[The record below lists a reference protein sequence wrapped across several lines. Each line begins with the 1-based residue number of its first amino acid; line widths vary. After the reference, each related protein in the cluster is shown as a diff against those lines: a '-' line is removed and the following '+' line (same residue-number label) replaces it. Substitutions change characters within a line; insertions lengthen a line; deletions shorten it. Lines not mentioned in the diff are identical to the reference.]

1 MVRFRAPTHACCE
14 RATAAV
20 FAGGL
25 QLRRTATDLAVLRA
39 ACPQVPALARQGTAR
54 AVVRAQVCMC
64 LCVRLF
70 CTASAFTQLPPLSPP
85 GPGQQAGGLPACTLP
100 PADKAAGASPHGHGY
115 ETVLSPHQVRM
126 RVCVAPLCAGGA
138 LMCCPPLVALGSVRE
153 AGRQPAGGD
162 IETALCRHHALYGI
176 LVRVFDPTPG
186 QWDGYTLRACC
197 RRRALHRTLRAAP
210 ALACVLQC
218 TRRSVVSRGCPVRSR
233 CRRCGLGRSLAT
245 RQ

>member
-1 MVRFRAPTHACCE
+1 M
-14 RATAAV
+14 
-20 FAGGL
+20 
-25 QLRRTATDLAVLRA
+25 
-39 ACPQVPALARQGTAR
+39 R
-54 AVVRAQVCMC
+54 AVSEPRPQCSRAGCNCAVQPPTWQFFVLHVRRC
-64 LCVRLF
+64 LHWHAKVQLVLWSAPRCVY
-70 CTASAFTQLPPLSPP
+70 AFAWGFWVQAAHSRSFPPLSPP
-85 GPGQQAGGLPACTLP
+85 GSGQQAGGSRPACTLP
-100 PADKAAGASPHGHGY
+100 PCGKAAGASPHGHGY

-126 RVCVAPLCAGGA
+126 RVRVAPLCAGGA
-138 LMCCPPLVALGSVRE
+138 LMCCAPLVALGSVRE
-153 AGRQPAGGD
+153 AGRQRAGGD